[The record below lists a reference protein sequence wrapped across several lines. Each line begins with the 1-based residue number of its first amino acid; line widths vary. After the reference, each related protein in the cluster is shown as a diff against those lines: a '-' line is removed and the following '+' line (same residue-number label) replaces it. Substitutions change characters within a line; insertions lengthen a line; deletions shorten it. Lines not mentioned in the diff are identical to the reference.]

1 LTPFLNSSCMKKMAI
16 VPEFYCLAESS
27 LTSAEALVL
36 LEARKAALNAH
47 APYSQFFVGAAVQ
60 LETGEII
67 SGCNQENASYPSG
80 MCAERVVLNFVGA
93 THPKSKIKTLCIA
106 VLSKFKDAARV
117 YAPCGGCRQV
127 ISESQSRQN
136 NEPIDIIF
144 EGPGDQLTR
153 CKGIEH
159 LLPFTF
165 QLF

>member
-1 LTPFLNSSCMKKMAI
+1 MQKLVVA
-16 VPEFYCLAESS
+16 PEFFTLSERALS
-27 LTSAEALVL
+27 TAEAQVL
-36 LEARKAALNAH
+36 AEARKAALNAH

-60 LETGEII
+60 LETGEIV
-67 SGCNQENASYPSG
+67 SASNQENASYPSG

-93 THPKSKIKTLCIA
+93 THPKVKIKTLCIA
-106 VLSKFKDAARV
+106 VVSELKDASRV

-127 ISESQSRQN
+127 ISETQARQN

-153 CKGIEH
+153 CCGIEH